1 MYNKAKAKRI
11 GFVALR
17 TVILVLLTAA
27 VSALSR
33 LFFRDAL
40 FGSITGDDMFAYE
53 NISEQML
60 NGFFLV
66 FFLLIFNSLIIAID
80 RHDSFSRA
88 RFLES
93 AKNNK
98 LATHLKFI
106 ASSLD
111 FYVELGCVVT
121 LSLILPTSFLYG
133 FVSKLFF
140 SEIKL
145 TAFTD
150 KLYTLIIILPIVIAI
165 LFIAR
170 VSFQRGWYTE
180 AQIEKAKFYKR
191 KKESKLPIVKNVIGV
206 AVVYCIGSF
215 ALPLI
220 LPMFFM
226 LWNLGGIMLFV
237 WIVLAVAALVLATV
251 TAYYIRALLKRRA
264 FVKSLKKYCFKN
276 SLYLSDVKNPYRSI
290 FFSTGGF
297 DFTVEKNMRS
307 YDCKFI
313 SGVFPSA
320 PIALSDNGW
329 ALRQI
334 NVRIFKRE
342 VFRIVT
348 NIDFD
353 FESENKKILV
363 LLPTPKVFVAT
374 ARGEQP
380 RLADVGEVVG
390 KYTVYTA
397 TGFLNA
403 LDRDTL

>member
-1 MYNKAKAKRI
+1 MDNKAKAKRM

-27 VSALSR
+27 ISALSR
-33 LFFRDAL
+33 FLFRDAL
-40 FGSITGDDMFAYE
+40 FGSRTGEDMFAYE
-53 NISEQML
+53 NLSEQVL
-60 NGFFLV
+60 SGFFLF

-80 RHDSFSRA
+80 RHDSFSRE
-88 RFLES
+88 RFFEI

-106 ASSLD
+106 VSSLD
-111 FYVELGCVVT
+111 FYVELGCVVA
-121 LSLILPTSFLYG
+121 LSLVLPTSFLYG

-140 SEIKL
+140 SDIKL
-145 TAFTD
+145 TAFTE

-165 LFIAR
+165 LFIAH

-180 AQIEKAKFYKR
+180 AQIEKAKIANR
-191 KKESKLPIVKNVIGV
+191 KKESKLPIVKNVINV

-215 ALPLI
+215 TLPFI
-220 LPMFFM
+220 LPMLFT
-226 LWNLGGIMLFV
+226 LWDLGGIMLFV
-237 WIVLAVAALVLATV
+237 WIVLAVAALVLLTITV
-251 TAYYIRALLKRRA
+251 YYVRALLKRRA
-264 FVKSLKKYCFKN
+264 FVRKLKKYCFEN

-290 FFSTGGF
+290 FFSTDGL
-297 DFTVEKNMRS
+297 DFTVEKNMTS

-313 SGVFPSA
+313 SCVFPRA
-320 PIALSDNGW
+320 PMVLTDDGW
-329 ALRQI
+329 AIRQI
-334 NVRIFKRE
+334 NVRMFKRD
-342 VFRIVT
+342 VFSIVT
-348 NIDFD
+348 NIDFY

-374 ARGEQP
+374 ARGENP